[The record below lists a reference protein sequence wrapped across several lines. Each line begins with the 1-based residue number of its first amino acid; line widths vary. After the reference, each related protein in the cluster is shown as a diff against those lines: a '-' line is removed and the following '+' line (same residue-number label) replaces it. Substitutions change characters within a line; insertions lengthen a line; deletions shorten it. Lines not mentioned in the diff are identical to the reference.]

1 MHRYSGSFLS
11 GVFALVGFVL
21 LAPLARGETVATH
34 QPTRSAG
41 ILPALVRTAGVSPAL
56 VCTAGVSPAT
66 VTESAAVANQPIGS
80 GDGLI
85 HVIPTLSAPSVKN
98 GGKLTVSV
106 IVKSQAGVKEVV
118 ADLGGV
124 ETMRLQPS
132 SGAQGGISLDGT
144 LGLWSGEW
152 KAHSLEEKIYSVC
165 VRVVDRNGH
174 VFEDRSLS
182 FSDPAAGLSAPGNTT
197 YPDGGQ
203 RRIGAAGLVFGESGL
218 ICSVIDTTNGYAY
231 FGTYTEPGIVV
242 KVALGGGGAAPARVG
257 AVTLNA
263 GENRLYSAAIDAAN
277 GYAYFGTDTAPGIV
291 VKVAWGGGGAATARV
306 GAVT

>member
-1 MHRYSGSFLS
+1 MI
-11 GVFALVGFVL
+11 GFIL
-21 LAPLARGETVATH
+21 LAPLAHGET
-34 QPTRSAG
+34 
-41 ILPALVRTAGVSPAL
+41 
-56 VCTAGVSPAT
+56 CTAGVAPAT
-66 VTESAAVANQPIGS
+66 VTESAASNQPIGS

-85 HVIPTLSAPSVKN
+85 HIIPTISAPSVKN
-98 GGKLTVSV
+98 GGKLIVSAV
-106 IVKSQAGVKEVV
+106 VKAQAGVKEVV

-124 ETMRLQPS
+124 ETLTLKPS
-132 SGAQGGISLDGT
+132 VGMLGGISLDGT

-152 KAHSLEEKIYSVC
+152 KVHSLEEKIYSVC

-203 RRIGAAGLVFGESGL
+203 RRVGAAGLVLGESNL
-218 ICSVIDTTNGYAY
+218 TCSVIDTTNGYAY
-231 FGTYTEPGIVV
+231 FGTYTSPGAVVKVALGVVGAAPTRVGVVILNAGEEYLYSAAIDAANGYAYFGTNTSPGIVV

-263 GENRLYSAAIDAAN
+263 GENYL
-277 GYAYFGTDTAPGIV
+277 
-291 VKVAWGGGGAATARV
+291 
-306 GAVT
+306 